1 MSSSIENYSVSLV
14 SGGKLQ
20 TPFIY
25 NHNDIEYTSKYDL
38 LNNSFNFYTD
48 SDRDYS
54 IIPFNNM
61 IRLYCINTRQCMKTI
76 KFNNNKV
83 LEQIFLNSSF
93 VENTIIY
100 SNVINIDQIN
110 FIELVSKNGKI
121 VYVPLDRR
129 IDYDTDIKA
138 LDIEF
143 INNDNKNLLI
153 TQVLNDNIVLLEDD
167 SKSNFYIGTRI
178 NEEDSVKIVI
188 KKTIAKEQL
197 ITYSWSNNKSNLL
210 IIKKSENDIK
220 RQKESKK
227 SKKNNSQATYN
238 TVDCSI
244 FTTNQIDIEEPILD
258 FTDIEINTSDSI
270 SKNSKIITQ
279 STISNDLS
287 KLAIGFASG
296 VIQLISLSQAD
307 STTTT
312 QFLKWH
318 CDSVLSLSFNSN
330 STQLFSGGWEK
341 VFVYWDLS
349 QGSIKKNF
357 IPRLNGVIVS
367 IVEPDFKENYI
378 SVLLQHVDNLTNMDL
393 EFLLLNKSDFK
404 SKLSVNGPLI
414 NFESDY
420 LIKNLKGENIRP
432 RSAIKQKTSTNANGY
447 NNDITIRSFTNSI
460 SSPEILY
467 FPHCNGINTYD
478 LNKNESLKYIQL
490 SKSVEIG
497 KIRNEHEDIIEPEI
511 LKIENFQ
518 IEHNNIKYEFLITLE
533 SLKSQQNSVF
543 ANTQKKAN
551 NEISYTLKFWK
562 KSINTESNDWILQ
575 TKIISPHGV
584 ENNQL
589 LGDIEIVDIHISSTN
604 SNSHLNKH
612 IFTTDKYGG
621 VKKWAVLEIPNNVID
636 DNLCWKFGLINYKSS
651 NNNLITENN
660 FVIESL
666 DKSLVLQSL
675 GDRLYFLD
683 AINMNSILKF
693 LQLDSNIQTM
703 QLNKVNGNIVI
714 MTKIGLLTYD
724 LIKNEITNGFDMY
737 DEFKKSLISQDST
750 TSNTNKSLV
759 LKNGLELKN
768 MKRLIS
774 INPLTGDITLVVNN
788 ILSRKSMIYF
798 FDKDL
803 NNIILKKEHDSWISC
818 MKWNNF
824 NNFNFIDINSRIG
837 IISDNISNSN
847 NNGVVIKQEDDYD
860 LLKPLNT
867 ANTVTEFV
875 SDTNKKNKKELE
887 MIIDTDTVL
896 DSRMRLNNHTF
907 LPLFNSVNSN
917 TMVDTV
923 FDTVLKMLK

>member
-153 TQVLNDNIVLLEDD
+153 TQVLNNNIVLLEDD

-330 STQLFSGGWEK
+330 STQLSSGGWEK
-341 VFVYWDLS
+341 VFV
-349 QGSIKKNF
+349 
-357 IPRLNGVIVS
+357 
-367 IVEPDFKENYI
+367 
-378 SVLLQHVDNLTNMDL
+378 
-393 EFLLLNKSDFK
+393 
-404 SKLSVNGPLI
+404 
-414 NFESDY
+414 
-420 LIKNLKGENIRP
+420 
-432 RSAIKQKTSTNANGY
+432 
-447 NNDITIRSFTNSI
+447 
-460 SSPEILY
+460 
-467 FPHCNGINTYD
+467 
-478 LNKNESLKYIQL
+478 
-490 SKSVEIG
+490 
-497 KIRNEHEDIIEPEI
+497 
-511 LKIENFQ
+511 
-518 IEHNNIKYEFLITLE
+518 
-533 SLKSQQNSVF
+533 
-543 ANTQKKAN
+543 
-551 NEISYTLKFWK
+551 
-562 KSINTESNDWILQ
+562 
-575 TKIISPHGV
+575 
-584 ENNQL
+584 
-589 LGDIEIVDIHISSTN
+589 
-604 SNSHLNKH
+604 
-612 IFTTDKYGG
+612 
-621 VKKWAVLEIPNNVID
+621 
-636 DNLCWKFGLINYKSS
+636 
-651 NNNLITENN
+651 
-660 FVIESL
+660 
-666 DKSLVLQSL
+666 
-675 GDRLYFLD
+675 
-683 AINMNSILKF
+683 
-693 LQLDSNIQTM
+693 
-703 QLNKVNGNIVI
+703 
-714 MTKIGLLTYD
+714 
-724 LIKNEITNGFDMY
+724 
-737 DEFKKSLISQDST
+737 
-750 TSNTNKSLV
+750 
-759 LKNGLELKN
+759 
-768 MKRLIS
+768 
-774 INPLTGDITLVVNN
+774 
-788 ILSRKSMIYF
+788 
-798 FDKDL
+798 
-803 NNIILKKEHDSWISC
+803 
-818 MKWNNF
+818 
-824 NNFNFIDINSRIG
+824 
-837 IISDNISNSN
+837 
-847 NNGVVIKQEDDYD
+847 
-860 LLKPLNT
+860 
-867 ANTVTEFV
+867 
-875 SDTNKKNKKELE
+875 
-887 MIIDTDTVL
+887 
-896 DSRMRLNNHTF
+896 
-907 LPLFNSVNSN
+907 
-917 TMVDTV
+917 
-923 FDTVLKMLK
+923 